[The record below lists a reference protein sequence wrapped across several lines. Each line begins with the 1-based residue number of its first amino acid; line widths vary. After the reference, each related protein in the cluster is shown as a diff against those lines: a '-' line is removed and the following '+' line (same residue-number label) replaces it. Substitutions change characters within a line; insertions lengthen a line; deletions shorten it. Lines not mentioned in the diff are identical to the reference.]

1 MSSVTDHEGHL
12 IIMNMDLH
20 GVVLPECY
28 GSPVFVDSCFLSQW
42 KHKKSLMFLR
52 NFPFTWLFW
61 WVWLYVSHQ
70 AVVILALLSIH
81 QPSKQ
86 YLQAEAKKN
95 HVNQKLVF

>member
-20 GVVLPECY
+20 GVVLLECY

-70 AVVILALLSIH
+70 AVVQVVISPSFHSPAL
-81 QPSKQ
+81 QT
-86 YLQAEAKKN
+86 
-95 HVNQKLVF
+95 VFTS